1 MKKERHKPLVT
12 LKVNKETQ
20 QRVKQ
25 HCKKQD
31 YWMNRFVEMVLN
43 EYIDK
48 HEKQW
53 EDLKQTIIEYNKNN
67 NSNG

>member
-1 MKKERHKPLVT
+1 MKKERPEPLVT

-25 HCKKQD
+25 HCKKED

-53 EDLKQTIIEYNKNN
+53 
-67 NSNG
+67 